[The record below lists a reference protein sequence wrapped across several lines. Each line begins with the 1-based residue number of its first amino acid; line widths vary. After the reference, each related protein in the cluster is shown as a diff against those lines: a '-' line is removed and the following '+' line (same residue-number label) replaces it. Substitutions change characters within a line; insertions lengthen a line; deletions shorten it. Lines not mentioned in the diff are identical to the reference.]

1 MRAFFLLMV
10 LANAAFY
17 AYTYVAGQQA
27 SADRQISLLQISP
40 ERIKLL
46 RATNGKAAAQAKP
59 VAAPAT
65 TASAAPTACIEWGIL
80 AGPEVTRAETALA
93 KLDLPQ
99 ALVQRAVTDAGGYWV
114 YIPPLK
120 TKGELDKNIEELK
133 SLGVPDF
140 FVVQDSTQ
148 WRNAI
153 SLGIFKS
160 EDAARTFLEALRARG
175 VRSAVAER
183 REKFLRQI
191 AYYVREPTEA
201 TIARLAEMRRE
212 FPGTQ
217 IKAVACPPAG
227 A

>member
-1 MRAFFLLMV
+1 MRAFFLLLV

-17 AYTYVAGQQA
+17 AYAYVVGQQA
-27 SADRQISLLQISP
+27 NADRQILLLQISP

-46 RATNGKAAAQAKP
+46 RATDGRSAAPAQP
-59 VAAPAT
+59 VAAPAAT
-65 TASAAPTACIEWGIL
+65 EYAAPSACIEWGIL
-80 AGPEVTRAETALA
+80 AGPEVTRAEAALA
-93 KLDLPQ
+93 RLDLPQ
-99 ALVQRAVTDAGGYWV
+99 TLVQRAVTDAGGYWV

-120 TKGELDKNIEELK
+120 TKGELDKSMEELK
-133 SLGVPDF
+133 SLGFPDF
-140 FVVQDSTQ
+140 FVVQDATQ

-160 EDAARTFLEALRARG
+160 EDTARTFLEALRAKG

-183 REKFLRQI
+183 REKFLKQI

-201 TIARLAEMRRE
+201 TIARLAEMQRE

-217 IKAVACPPAG
+217 IKAVTCPPAG